1 MSKKVIELLNKG
13 ILPDELNFR
22 DKPVEAIDW
31 AKVKYNTFY
40 KSPEF
45 YQSKFQEGLENLPG
59 FDKIINHMVINGKLP
74 LDEMLERQSKISE
87 KEILFSVDNV
97 YIEK

>member
-13 ILPDELNFR
+13 ILPPELNFC
-22 DKPVEAIDW
+22 DKPIEPIDW

-45 YQSKFQEGLENLPG
+45 YESKFPEGFKSIPG
-59 FDKIINHMVINGKLP
+59 FDKIIDEIVVNGKTP
-74 LDEMLERQSKISE
+74 LEEIIERQSIRN
-87 KEILFSVDNV
+87 DN
-97 YIEK
+97 